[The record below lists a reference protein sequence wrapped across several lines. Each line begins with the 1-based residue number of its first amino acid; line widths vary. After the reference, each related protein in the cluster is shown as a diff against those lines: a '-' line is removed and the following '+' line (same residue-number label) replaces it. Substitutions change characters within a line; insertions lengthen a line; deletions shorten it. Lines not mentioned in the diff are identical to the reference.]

1 MGKAKKIYR
10 QILTGRSDQNISF
23 QDLRLLL
30 TRLGFVERVRGG
42 HHIDTKAAI
51 EEIINIQEKGGKA
64 KPYQVK
70 QIRQILVNYKV
81 EPEDE

>member
-1 MGKAKKIYR
+1 MGKIKKIY
-10 QILTGRSDQNISF
+10 QQVLTGRSDRNISF

-30 TRLGFVERVRGG
+30 ARLGFLERVRGG
-42 HHIDTKAAI
+42 HHIYTKAAI
-51 EEIINIQEKGGKA
+51 EEIINIQEKSGKA

-70 QIRQILVNYKV
+70 QIRQILVTYKV

>member
-1 MGKAKKIYR
+1 MGKAKKVYR

-30 TRLGFVERVRGG
+30 SHLGFAERVKGG
-42 HHIDTKAAI
+42 HHIYTKTAI
-51 EEIINIQEKGGKA
+51 EEIINIQEKSGKA

-70 QIRQILVNYKV
+70 QIRHILFKYKV

>member
-1 MGKAKKIYR
+1 MGKTKKIYQ
-10 QILTGRSDQNISF
+10 QILTGRSDRNVSF

-30 TRLGFVERVRGG
+30 KHLGFLERIKGG
-42 HHIDTKAAI
+42 HHIYTKEAV
-51 EEIINIQEKGGKA
+51 EEIINIQEKRGKA

-70 QIRQILVNYKV
+70 QIRQILVKYKV